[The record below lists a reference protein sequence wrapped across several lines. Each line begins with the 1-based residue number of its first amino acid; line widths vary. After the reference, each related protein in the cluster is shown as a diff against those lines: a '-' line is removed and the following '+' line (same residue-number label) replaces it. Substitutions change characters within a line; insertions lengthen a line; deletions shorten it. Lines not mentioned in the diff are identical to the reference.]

1 MDFFSSQPALV
12 EKAVTIQ
19 MLGVGF
25 PIFTI
30 GILIAS
36 YYGARE
42 AGMVVKVSDTLKEFM
57 KTPVF
62 ISFVI
67 GIALAFLLGYFQ
79 VPGVDIFNDIFTH
92 FFTVISLSLSLFVWF
107 AIGLMLRPVK
117 IRYFLP
123 LFLIVVGVKL
133 FFEPLVVSGLVISV
147 VSPFVVK
154 QILLLDGAMPS
165 GAIAA
170 VIASRYGCDRSLAGW
185 IVVGTTWCPWS
196 RSRSSSWV
204 SPGRV
209 ALYSANLNVGP
220 VRKRGKYTV
229 CNAVDR
235 VVLLLTDPVYCF
247 QLSSRL

>member
-1 MDFFSSQPALV
+1 
-12 EKAVTIQ
+12 
-19 MLGVGF
+19 
-25 PIFTI
+25 
-30 GILIAS
+30 
-36 YYGARE
+36 
-42 AGMVVKVSDTLKEFM
+42 
-57 KTPVF
+57 
-62 ISFVI
+62 
-67 GIALAFLLGYFQ
+67 LGYFQ

-147 VSPFVVK
+147 VSPLVVK

-185 IVVGTTWCPWS
+185 IVVGTYLVSLVTIPLLFMGLPW
-196 RSRSSSWV
+196 
-204 SPGRV
+204 
-209 ALYSANLNVGP
+209 
-220 VRKRGKYTV
+220 
-229 CNAVDR
+229 
-235 VVLLLTDPVYCF
+235 
-247 QLSSRL
+247 